1 MNTTITGKVIC
12 AGRLKDNNGDEF
24 HGLMIETGIDE
35 LMNRA
40 VPLYQDVQVIKDG
53 GNYVVI
59 GDEKRQL
66 IDLIIKENLDANQC
80 GFIKDV
86 IETFEL

>member
-1 MNTTITGKVIC
+1 MNTTIKGKVIC
-12 AGRLKDNNGDEF
+12 AGRLKDNNFDDF

-40 VPLYQDVQVIKDG
+40 VPLYQDVQVIKDD

-59 GDEKRQL
+59 SDEKRKL
-66 IDLIIKENLDANQC
+66 IDLIVKENLDADQC
-80 GFIKDV
+80 RFIKDV

>member
-1 MNTTITGKVIC
+1 
-12 AGRLKDNNGDEF
+12 
-24 HGLMIETGIDE
+24 MIETGIDE

-40 VPLYQDVQVIKDG
+40 VPLYQDVQVVKND

-59 GDEKRQL
+59 SDEKRKL
-66 IDLIIKENLDANQC
+66 IDFIVKENLDDKQC
-80 GFIKDV
+80 GFIKDI

>member
-1 MNTTITGKVIC
+1 
-12 AGRLKDNNGDEF
+12 
-24 HGLMIETGIDE
+24 MIETGIDE

-40 VPLYQDVQVIKDG
+40 VPLYQDVQVVKND

-59 GDEKRQL
+59 SDEKKQL
-66 IDLIIKENLDANQC
+66 IDLIVKENLDADQC
-80 GFIKDV
+80 RYIENV

>member
-1 MNTTITGKVIC
+1 
-12 AGRLKDNNGDEF
+12 
-24 HGLMIETGIDE
+24 MIETGIDE

-40 VPLYQDVQVIKDG
+40 VPLYQDVQVIKND

-59 GDEKRQL
+59 SDEKKQL
-66 IDLIIKENLDANQC
+66 IDLIVKENLDADQC
-80 GFIKDV
+80 RYIENV

>member
-12 AGRLKDNNGDEF
+12 AGRLKDNNFDDF

-40 VPLYQDVQVIKDG
+40 VPLYQDVQVIKND

-59 GDEKRQL
+59 SDEKKQL
-66 IDLIIKENLDANQC
+66 IDLIVKENLDADQC
-80 GFIKDV
+80 RYIENV